1 MIEMIKV
8 NKYFA
13 AFHVLKDIDLLVSRG
28 EKVVVCGPSGSGKST
43 LIRLVNRL
51 EEHQAVDLVVHVV
64 PITNDVKNI
73 EMIRR
78 EVGMVFQSFNLFP
91 HLTVLENLTLALI
104 WVRKLPKKEAEEA
117 AQPKPVKAPARGKK
131 AAAKQTAKL
140 SDFLASQK
148 NTGRMT

>member
-51 EEHQAVDLVVHVV
+51 EEHQSGKVVVDGIEL
-64 PITNDVKNI
+64 TDDVKKTD
-73 EMIRR
+73 MVRR
-78 EVGMVFQSFNLFP
+78 EVGMVFQSFR
-91 HLTVLENLTLALI
+91 T
-104 WVRKLPKKEAEEA
+104 
-117 AQPKPVKAPARGKK
+117 
-131 AAAKQTAKL
+131 
-140 SDFLASQK
+140 
-148 NTGRMT
+148 